1 MAQIIDL
8 NFRASEY
15 ILDRVL
21 NPNHDPDIGNARPVD
36 LVEACGI
43 IPDFFCTACC
53 EAQQNRPAW
62 NEGKTTLLDIANKM
76 DDAYGC
82 GGFAQYLSGHNNSL
96 SGVDARGV
104 YSYPDDPDLHP
115 LARFGFADRFLLYV
129 YDYGMC
135 AIVDTAPDPDNTAPV
150 QYIARFD

>member
-53 EAQQNRPAW
+53 EASR
-62 NEGKTTLLDIANKM
+62 EKLTLLAIADKM
-76 DDAYGC
+76 DELYGC
-82 GGFAQYLSGHNNSL
+82 GGFAQYPLKGEL
-96 SGVDARGV
+96 GDFGV

-115 LARFGFADRFLLYV
+115 LARFSFQGRFFLYV
-129 YDYGMC
+129 YEYGIC
-135 AIVDTAPDPDNTAPV
+135 AIVDKKVPSKYKMSPHH
-150 QYIARFD
+150 YIARFD

>member
-82 GGFAQYLSGHNNSL
+82 GGFAYNTPTSGKL
-96 SGVDARGV
+96 GDFGV

-115 LARFGFADRFLLYV
+115 LARFSFEGRFFLYV
-129 YDYGMC
+129 YEYGIC
-135 AIVDTAPDPDNTAPV
+135 AIVDKKVPSKYKMSPPH
-150 QYIARFD
+150 YIARFD